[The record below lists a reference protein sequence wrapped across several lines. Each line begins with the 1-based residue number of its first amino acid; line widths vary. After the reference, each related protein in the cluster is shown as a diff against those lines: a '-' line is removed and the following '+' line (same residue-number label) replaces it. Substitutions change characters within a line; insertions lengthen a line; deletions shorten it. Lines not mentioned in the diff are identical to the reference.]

1 MQKKQWM
8 GFGKHARKLVLQIGL
23 PIAIFVAIVF
33 FVGKNWNQEWHDLMT
48 YRFQLNVWLLALAFL
63 GFLLQ
68 ELSYGLIWR
77 GVLAR
82 LGFLLDLRPCLRIY
96 LASEFRALYPWK
108 CLACAHTHLL
118 GR

>member
-1 MQKKQWM
+1 
-8 GFGKHARKLVLQIGL
+8 
-23 PIAIFVAIVF
+23 
-33 FVGKNWNQEWHDLMT
+33 MT

-82 LGFLLDLRPCLRIY
+82 LGFRLDLRPCLRIY
-96 LASEFRALYPWK
+96 LASEFVRYIPGNVWHVLTRIFWVGKYDVPRSVAFASITIELVTKLAAGALIF
-108 CLACAHTHLL
+108 AGSLL
-118 GR
+118 FWSDI